1 MKKIQVLVLILIVS
15 CSGKPREREGSPGGA
30 TGEEKEVVCF
40 IYHRIGDSR
49 YPSTN
54 TTITGFEQ
62 HLEYLSSNGFQVL
75 TFSDAIDYLKSDK
88 PARKTAVITIDD
100 GYKSFFKNGFP
111 LLKKYGFPA
120 TLFINTKT
128 VGGGDY
134 MNWAELEEV
143 TKSDLEIGNHTHSH
157 DFFLNQPAA
166 VRYKNFKE
174 EIELSQ
180 VLIAKHM
187 NITPQVFSYPYG
199 EFDSEMKN
207 IVKEAGFIAAA
218 AQNSGVIYAGGDL
231 FECPRFP
238 MSEAYSSREKFAEKA
253 STQALKIISRSPN
266 DYLLP
271 ENGRPLLTLTI
282 DNTYLQV
289 KQLQCFVQGGECE
302 LRVIENS
309 DDKVTVTLQA
319 VKPVSGRRRTLY
331 TVTVPD
337 NKGKWHWYSH
347 LWINSKMD

>member
-1 MKKIQVLVLILIVS
+1 MKQIQVLALILIVS
-15 CSGKPREREGSPGGA
+15 CSGKTREREGSPGGTTA
-30 TGEEKEVVCF
+30 GEKEVVCF

-54 TTITGFEQ
+54 TTTRDFEQ
-62 HLEYLSSNGFQVL
+62 HLEYLSRNDFQVL
-75 TFSDAIDYLKSDK
+75 TYSEAIDYLKSDK

-100 GYKSFFKNGFP
+100 GYKSFFRNGFP

-134 MNWAELEEV
+134 MNWTELEEV

-157 DFFLNQPAA
+157 DFFLNQSAA

-180 VLIAKHM
+180 SMIAKHLS
-187 NITPQVFSYPYG
+187 ITPQVFSYPYG
-199 EFDSEMKN
+199 EFDNEMKN

-253 STQALKIISRSPN
+253 STHALRIISRSPN

-282 DNTYLQV
+282 DNTDLQV

-337 NKGKWHWYSH
+337 NKGRWHWYSH

>member
-1 MKKIQVLVLILIVS
+1 MKQIQVLTLILIVS
-15 CSGKPREREGSPGGA
+15 CSGKPREKEGGPGGSMSE
-30 TGEEKEVVCF
+30 GREVVCF

-54 TTITGFEQ
+54 TSIKDFEQ
-62 HLEYLSSNGFQVL
+62 HLEYLSRNGFQVL
-75 TFSDAIDYLKSDK
+75 TFSDAIDYLKSDM

-100 GYKSFFKNGFP
+100 GYKSFFRNGFP

-134 MNWAELEEV
+134 MNWTELGEV
-143 TKSDLEIGNHTHSH
+143 TKSELEIGNHTHSH
-157 DFFLNQPAA
+157 DFFLNQSAA

-180 VLIAKHM
+180 SMIVKHLS
-187 NITPQVFSYPYG
+187 ITPEVFSYPYG
-199 EFDSEMKN
+199 EFDNEMKN
-207 IVKEAGFIAAA
+207 IVKKAGFIAAA

-253 STQALKIISRSPN
+253 STHALKIISRSPN
-266 DYLLP
+266 DYMLP

-282 DNTYLQV
+282 DNTDLQV

-302 LRVIENS
+302 LRLIEKS
-309 DDKVTVTLQA
+309 DDKVMVTLQA
-319 VKPVSGRRRTLY
+319 AKPVSGRRRTLY

-337 NKGKWHWYSH
+337 SKGEWHWYSH